1 MTGLIKPS
9 FAATEKPT
17 DLIRC
22 TVVQLADL
30 IRRREVSSLEVVN
43 ACLTRIEYVNPKLN
57 AVVMLIAND
66 ARAQARVADQM
77 MANNDAV
84 GPLHGV
90 PMTIKDSLDTAGV
103 VTTAGTLGR
112 KNFIP
117 KVGMA
122 GSRCACR
129 DILDRATD
137 RGPDC
142 WQTVA
147 GRCRSRAR
155 TPS

>member
-1 MTGLIKPS
+1 LMTGLVKPS

-57 AVVMLIAND
+57 AVVMLIPND

-77 MANNDAV
+77 LANNDAWAV
-84 GPLHGV
+84 DRS
-90 PMTIKDSLDTAGV
+90 KSL
-103 VTTAGTLGR
+103 
-112 KNFIP
+112 
-117 KVGMA
+117 
-122 GSRCACR
+122 
-129 DILDRATD
+129 
-137 RGPDC
+137 
-142 WQTVA
+142 
-147 GRCRSRAR
+147 
-155 TPS
+155 